1 MDSQNESYYES
12 FDSHYVDIPFDIPLK
27 SNLFIFAGIYSNI
40 HGWLS
45 VMICGLGI
53 VFNLFN
59 IIFLRK
65 SKLASDSVKKILIS
79 IAFSDTVIM
88 AVYMPFCIYFYIFY
102 HHQLFTQHS
111 SGVKIYS
118 NISLL
123 ICITL
128 HSVSVWLTVYLS
140 TYRYFYMNESVAS
153 IRSKNNSPCQYKQS
167 KLVKFILMNSTQTII
182 IICFFSILF
191 CLPTFFYSVA
201 KNDAVLARNFSLFE
215 PNSSIQTENAD
226 KKNILLLKI
235 NFYLQ
240 ALLGKILPCIC
251 LTVFTMLIIKQLAAI
266 RNNKANLN
274 AAIHFSVK
282 LI

>member
-1 MDSQNESYYES
+1 
-12 FDSHYVDIPFDIPLK
+12 
-27 SNLFIFAGIYSNI
+27 
-40 HGWLS
+40 
-45 VMICGLGI
+45 
-53 VFNLFN
+53 
-59 IIFLRK
+59 
-65 SKLASDSVKKILIS
+65 
-79 IAFSDTVIM
+79 
-88 AVYMPFCIYFYIFY
+88 
-102 HHQLFTQHS
+102 
-111 SGVKIYS
+111 
-118 NISLL
+118 
-123 ICITL
+123 
-128 HSVSVWLTVYLS
+128 
-140 TYRYFYMNESVAS
+140 
-153 IRSKNNSPCQYKQS
+153 
-167 KLVKFILMNSTQTII
+167 
-182 IICFFSILF
+182 
-191 CLPTFFYSVA
+191 LPTFFYSVA